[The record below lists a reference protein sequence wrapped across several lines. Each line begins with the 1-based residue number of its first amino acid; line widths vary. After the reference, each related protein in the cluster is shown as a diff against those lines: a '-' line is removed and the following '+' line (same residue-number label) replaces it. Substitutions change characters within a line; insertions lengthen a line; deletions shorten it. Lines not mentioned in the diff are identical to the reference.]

1 MRKVLT
7 AGAEWVHS
15 PIDIYRRSAVGSSD
29 NLLGA
34 LELLV
39 LKALESGA
47 MHGWGITLHIQSVSN
62 EVLRVEEGSLYPA
75 LHRMEKAGWVKAEW
89 GLSENNRRAR
99 FYKIT
104 AAGRNQLNALNR
116 QKWENVAQ
124 AIALVLAQQGDCIGG
139 RDGMHFAL
147 EIALENKDARL
158 ISTKSSS
165 FTLRCASNG
174 MWIGAWRAMRRDAMR
189 GCGLEIRRC
198 GENGC
203 GRSTG

>member
-1 MRKVLT
+1 MSL
-7 AGAEWVHS
+7 
-15 PIDIYRRSAVGSSD
+15 GSSD

-104 AAGRNQLNALNR
+104 VAGRNQLR
-116 QKWENVAQ
+116 SEQEKWESVAQ
-124 AIALVLAQQGDCIGG
+124 AIALVL
-139 RDGMHFAL
+139 RSKAL
-147 EIALENKDARL
+147 A
-158 ISTKSSS
+158 
-165 FTLRCASNG
+165 
-174 MWIGAWRAMRRDAMR
+174 
-189 GCGLEIRRC
+189 
-198 GENGC
+198 
-203 GRSTG
+203 